1 MNIVRSLFLGILMV
15 FAASGANA
23 QMKNEKIPVS
33 GNCGMCKKNIEKAAK
48 TAGAKEAVW
57 DIPTKMLSV
66 AYNAK
71 KTNSSKIQQAV
82 ADAGYDTREVRGNDT
97 AYGKLHACCR
107 YERTKTYTAVK
118 QL

>member
-1 MNIVRSLFLGILMV
+1 MKILGAILLGTVMV

-23 QMKNEKIPVS
+23 QTKNEKIPVS

-57 DIPTKMLSV
+57 DIPTKMLAV
-66 AYNAK
+66 TYNAK
-71 KTNSSKIQQAV
+71 KTNSHKIQQAV
-82 ADAGYDTREVRGNDT
+82 AGAGYDTREIRGSDK
-97 AYGKLHACCR
+97 AYEKLHACCQ
-107 YERTKTYTAVK
+107 YERTKADTAVK